1 MLKHIKK
8 STFLLICL
16 GMFVVLLGAMVLGI
30 NLGAVELRPD
40 WISKIIVNNITGRE
54 VFLQEWGKSAQS
66 IVWGMR
72 FPKVIV
78 CACVGAG
85 LTLTGILMQAMTR
98 NSLADPYILGISSG
112 ASTGATAILLMAG
125 AFPIF
130 QNITVGAGA
139 FAGAMLSSVIVM
151 ILGGASGRFSPGK
164 LVLSG
169 TAVSAIFHAVT
180 NLLIFLSPDK
190 RKVSSALFWM
200 EGSFSSAE
208 WKDVLPAILT
218 LAAIFC
224 VAMLLNRSLD
234 TLLLG
239 EDIAIT
245 VGVNVHLMK
254 LIIVVSSSLIT
265 GIMVSMSGCIGF
277 VGLIVPHIA
286 RTMIGTVHRR
296 MIPFAMLLGAIFMVL
311 ADMFARII
319 VAPSELPIGVV
330 TALLGAPFFLAMLR
344 KSGYSFSKYEQKYE
358 SDIKCKKSKF
368 FGKGQRTHS

>member
-8 STFLLICL
+8 STFLILCV
-16 GMFVVLLGAMVLGI
+16 GMFLVLLGAMVLGI
-30 NLGAVELRPD
+30 NLGAVDLRPD
-40 WISKIIVNNITGRE
+40 WIYEIILNNITGKE
-54 VFLQEWGKSAQS
+54 IFAAEWSKSAQS

-85 LTLTGILMQAMTR
+85 LSLTGILMQAMTR

-112 ASTGATAILLMAG
+112 ASTGATAILLVAG
-125 AFPIF
+125 AFPLF
-130 QNITVGAGA
+130 QGVSVGMGA
-139 FAGAMLSSVIVM
+139 VIGAMLSSVIVM
-151 ILGGASGRFSPGK
+151 VLGGASGQFSPGK

-169 TAVSAIFHAVT
+169 TAVSAIFHAIT

-190 RKVSSALFWM
+190 RKVNSALFWM
-200 EGSFSSAE
+200 EGSFSSAAWE
-208 WKDVLPAILT
+208 DVLPALAT
-218 LAAIFC
+218 LLVIFAISM
-224 VAMLLNRSLD
+224 VINRSLD

-245 VGVNVHLMK
+245 VGVNVRAMK
-254 LIIVVSSSLIT
+254 LIIVLSSSLVT

-277 VGLIVPHIA
+277 VGLIVPHVA
-286 RTMIGTVHRR
+286 RTLIGTAHRR
-296 MIPFAMLLGAIFMVL
+296 LIPFAMLLGGIFMVL
-311 ADMFARII
+311 ADMFARVV

-344 KSGYSFSKYEQKYE
+344 KSGYSFSK
-358 SDIKCKKSKF
+358 
-368 FGKGQRTHS
+368 

>member
-1 MLKHIKK
+1 MLKHIQK

-344 KSGYSFSKYEQKYE
+344 KSGYSFSK
-358 SDIKCKKSKF
+358 
-368 FGKGQRTHS
+368 

>member
-139 FAGAMLSSVIVM
+139 FAG
-151 ILGGASGRFSPGK
+151 
-164 LVLSG
+164 
-169 TAVSAIFHAVT
+169 
-180 NLLIFLSPDK
+180 D
-190 RKVSSALFWM
+190 
-200 EGSFSSAE
+200 
-208 WKDVLPAILT
+208 
-218 LAAIFC
+218 
-224 VAMLLNRSLD
+224 
-234 TLLLG
+234 
-239 EDIAIT
+239 
-245 VGVNVHLMK
+245 
-254 LIIVVSSSLIT
+254 
-265 GIMVSMSGCIGF
+265 
-277 VGLIVPHIA
+277 
-286 RTMIGTVHRR
+286 
-296 MIPFAMLLGAIFMVL
+296 
-311 ADMFARII
+311 
-319 VAPSELPIGVV
+319 
-330 TALLGAPFFLAMLR
+330 R
-344 KSGYSFSKYEQKYE
+344 KSVV
-358 SDIKCKKSKF
+358 
-368 FGKGQRTHS
+368 

>member
-8 STFLLICL
+8 STFLILCV
-16 GMFVVLLGAMVLGI
+16 GMFLVLLGAMVLGI
-30 NLGAVELRPD
+30 NLGAVDLRPD
-40 WISKIIVNNITGRE
+40 WIYEIILNNITGKE
-54 VFLQEWGKSAQS
+54 IFAAEWSKSAQS

-85 LTLTGILMQAMTR
+85 LSLTGILMQAMTR

-112 ASTGATAILLMAG
+112 ASTGATAILLVAG
-125 AFPIF
+125 AFPLF
-130 QNITVGAGA
+130 QGVSVGMGA
-139 FAGAMLSSVIVM
+139 FIGAMLSSVIVM
-151 ILGGASGRFSPGK
+151 VLGGASGRFSPGK

-169 TAVSAIFHAVT
+169 TAVSAIFHAIT

-190 RKVSSALFWM
+190 RKVNSALFW
-200 EGSFSSAE
+200 E
-208 WKDVLPAILT
+208 DVLPALAT
-218 LAAIFC
+218 LLVIFAISM
-224 VAMLLNRSLD
+224 VINRSLD

-245 VGVNVHLMK
+245 VGVNVRAMK
-254 LIIVVSSSLIT
+254 LIIVLSSSLVT

-277 VGLIVPHIA
+277 VGLIVPHVA
-286 RTMIGTVHRR
+286 RTLIGTAHRR
-296 MIPFAMLLGAIFMVL
+296 LIPFAMLLGGIFMVL
-311 ADMFARII
+311 ADMFARVV

-344 KSGYSFSKYEQKYE
+344 KSGYSFSK
-358 SDIKCKKSKF
+358 
-368 FGKGQRTHS
+368 